1 MYLLSVIVP
10 CYNSER
16 KCRYLLQTLASL
28 DEPEIEVI
36 FVDDGSTDNTIKV
49 LLDFQRLS
57 KLHVRVVPQENKG
70 PGGARNTGLK
80 LASGKYVWF
89 VDSDDDIQSQAI
101 DHLKKLGGAAFDVI
115 DFNHTSLRGQVNSIG
130 LNEGSYDNVGNVR
143 EILVRSFVPIWSK
156 MILRSLIVENSIW
169 YPEYCY
175 YEDNALGFIYPFH
188 VQRLYKC
195 ELVGY
200 IYHGG
205 GYTDASDPVSKS
217 GGFFDR
223 MSVAVYGFKRGFKRA
238 DKESERKLLIRKF
251 IRLFL
256 VNTAGP
262 FMGKPRNW
270 IIACRVMRRYREVAH
285 ELGLPMMPVRLIPGS
300 LKVKLRF
307 VLFYCFSYLLSTQE
321 SYFKELRL
329 KAWGRPFVEPTI
341 EPLLDGGT
349 FSSRSSTTDRTD
361 SSMS

>member
-101 DHLKKLGGAAFDVI
+101 GHLKKLGGDGYDVI
-115 DFNHTSLRGQVNSIG
+115 DFNHTSLRGPVNSIG
-130 LNEGSYDNVGNVR
+130 LNEGCYDNVGNVK
-143 EILVRSFVPIWSK
+143 EILVRNFGPIWSK
-156 MILRSLIVENSIW
+156 MILRSLIVENNIW

-175 YEDNALGFIYPFH
+175 YEDNALNFIYPFY

-205 GYTDASDPVSKS
+205 GYSAGVDAVSRS

-223 MSVAVYGFKRGFKRA
+223 MNVAVYGFKRSFERA
-238 DKESERKLLIRKF
+238 DKESERKLLTRKF
-251 IRLFL
+251 VLLFL

-262 FMGKPRNW
+262 FMGEPRNW
-270 IIACRVMRRYREVAH
+270 LIACRVMRRYREVAH
-285 ELGLPMMPVRLIPGS
+285 ALGLPIMPVTLIPGS

-307 VLFYCFSYLLSTQE
+307 VFFYCFSFLLRSQE
-321 SYFKELRL
+321 SYFKELRR
-329 KAWGRPFVEPTI
+329 KAWGRPFVDPNA
-341 EPLLDGGT
+341 P
-349 FSSRSSTTDRTD
+349 
-361 SSMS
+361 